1 MVRVKA
7 LLSSATGDGRSP
19 LMNGP
24 HASHEHRQGSPGGLD
39 PKAWQSPRAAFAPA
53 PPGQAGDT
61 TAVNAADAAGNLF
74 SAGISGALGLH
85 RAFIARD
92 TRGPP
97 SPRLQ
102 QFNPDPQ
109 SPNGGAPKKRPRL
122 TPPPTL
128 PTQ

>member
-39 PKAWQSPRAAFAPA
+39 PKTLQSPRAAFAPA

-74 SAGISGALGLH
+74 SAGISGARGLGGAL
-85 RAFIARD
+85 IARR
-92 TRGPP
+92 TGGPP
-97 SPRLQ
+97 SPPMP
-102 QFNPDPQ
+102 QFNPGPHRPDPGG
-109 SPNGGAPKKRPRL
+109 SPKRH
-122 TPPPTL
+122 
-128 PTQ
+128 